1 MTTLLQL
8 ETALSDRYRIE
19 REIGAGGMAT
29 VYLAHDLKHDRDVA
43 IKVLHPDLGAAL
55 GADRFLAEI
64 KTTAK
69 LQHPHI
75 LPLLDSGDAG
85 GLLFYVMPLVE
96 GETLRARLEREQQLP
111 IDVAVRIATETAGA
125 LDYAHRHGVIHR
137 DIKPENIL
145 LHDGR
150 AVVADFGIALAVSA
164 ASGPRMTQTGLS
176 LGTPQYMAPEQAMG
190 ERQIDGRAD
199 VYALGA
205 VLYEMLIG
213 EPPFT
218 GATVQAIVAKV
229 LTERPTNP
237 TAVRDTIPRH
247 IEATAL
253 KALAKVPA
261 DRFATPALF
270 ADALAHPEIMSAT
283 MAANAGTHATHAG
296 NSRRGIWRHLAAS
309 PMIYGLLAATAAIA
323 AVGWMGRTRESPS
336 LKVGVVLAEIPGI
349 ATAANAASRMAVSSD
364 GSLLALTAWDST
376 HSPRLA
382 LRSLTDPDAGVTF
395 VSTGPANNP
404 AFSPNGQSLAF
415 LSAGS
420 QLIQIFRLSTR
431 TVQTLGAGYYARGL
445 TWTDD
450 STIVFASR
458 GKLRRWRVS
467 DKEAEILGVGAERA
481 PDSTEFLFPFA
492 VSANLVLLQIGQGTS
507 SQLATFSLRDNRMTK
522 LGIHGSRPT
531 YIDGGIVTYI
541 HDGTLWGVQVD
552 ESTMKVAGEPQVIA
566 GGSGTSRVSSYGAAR
581 NGALVVARGS
591 DAGTLD
597 LVVVDRA
604 GKSRPLLNEQRVFR
618 WPRYSPDG
626 RRIAVTVQTGA
637 NTGDLY
643 IVRTDASQTLER
655 ITSDSVSLESEWDPD
670 GRNLVFSR
678 RSRIGEPR
686 RLERIAA
693 DGSGKPALLLT
704 RPSSMYEAAITP
716 DHKTLIWREDAAQ
729 TARDILSAPLDS
741 LSVVRPIRNSAFDE
755 RGFSLSPDGKWLAFT
770 SNEAGTNE
778 IYLCRLESNGAHWR
792 VSRNGG
798 SEPRWARTGELFYR
812 NGDSVLVSRI
822 GLGAEPTIGV
832 PSLVF
837 TGQYTSAPFEPL
849 WDVSPDARQFVMVRE
864 PLGAGGTQLVLMV
877 NWIESW
883 RAGRRARR

>member
-8 ETALSDRYRIE
+8 ETALSDRYRID

-29 VYLAHDLKHDRDVA
+29 VYLAHDLKHDRDIA

-253 KALAKVPA
+253 KALAKLPA
-261 DRFATPALF
+261 DRFATPAQF
-270 ADALAHPEIMSAT
+270 ADALAHPEIMSAS
-283 MAANAGTHATHAG
+283 AATNAGTQATHASNAPSG
-296 NSRRGIWRHLAAS
+296 LRRHLAAS
-309 PMIYGLLAATAAIA
+309 PAIYAALIATAAAA
-323 AVGWMGRTRESPS
+323 AVGWLRHDRASPQ
-336 LKVGVVLAEIPGI
+336 LQVGVVLAEIPGI
-349 ATAANAASRMAVSSD
+349 ATGANAASRMGVSGD
-364 GSLLALTAWDST
+364 GSLLAHMAWDST
-376 HSPRLA
+376 RSPRLA

-415 LSAGS
+415 LSSGS
-420 QLIQIFRLSTR
+420 QVIQIFQLSSR
-431 TVQTLGAGYYARGL
+431 TVRTLGMGYFARGL

-450 STIVFASR
+450 STIVYASR
-458 GKLRRWRVS
+458 GELRRWRVS
-467 DKEAEILGVGAERA
+467 RKEPEVLGRGA
-481 PDSTEFLFPFA
+481 DSTELLFPFA
-492 VSANLVLLQIGQGTS
+492 VSANLVLLQIGQGPS
-507 SQLATFSLRDNRMTK
+507 SEIATLSLSDNRVTR
-522 LGIHGSRPT
+522 LGIHGSRPA
-531 YIDGGIVTYI
+531 YIDGGIVLYLN
-541 HDGTLWGVQVD
+541 DGRLWGVPVD
-552 ESTMKVAGEPQVIA
+552 ESTLKIKGEARIISRA
-566 GGSGTSRVSSYGAAR
+566 SGSSRVSSYASGR

-591 DAGTLD
+591 GDRTLD

-604 GKSRPLLNEQRVFR
+604 GKARSLLNEERVFR

-626 RRIAVTVQTGA
+626 RRIAVSVQSGA
-637 NTGDLY
+637 NGGDLY
-643 IVRTDASQTLER
+643 MVRTGAGPTDAGTLER

-670 GRNLVFSR
+670 GRSLIFSR
-678 RSRIGEPR
+678 RSRRGEPPH
-686 RLERIAA
+686 LARISA

-704 RPSSMYEAAITP
+704 RPSAMYESAITP
-716 DHKTLIWREDAAQ
+716 DHKTLIWREDAPS

-741 LSVVRPIRNSAFDE
+741 PNVVRPIRNSAFDE

-770 SNEAGTNE
+770 SNEAGSSE
-778 IYLCRLESNGAHWR
+778 VYICRVEPNGAHWR
-792 VSRNGG
+792 VSRRGG

-812 NGDSVLVSRI
+812 NGDSVFVSRVT
-822 GLGAEPTIGV
+822 LGTEPTIGT

-837 TGQYTSAPFEPL
+837 TGQYTNAPFEPL

-864 PLGAGGTQLVLMV
+864 PPGAGGTQLVLMV

-883 RAGRRARR
+883 RAGRGSK

>member
-8 ETALSDRYRIE
+8 EAALSDRYRMV

-29 VYLAHDLKHDRDVA
+29 VYLAHDLRHDRDVA

-111 IDVAVRIATETAGA
+111 IDVAIRIATEAAGA

-190 ERQIDGRAD
+190 ERKIDGRAD

-247 IEATAL
+247 VEATTL
-253 KALAKVPA
+253 KALAKLPA

-270 ADALAHPEIMSAT
+270 ADALAHPEIMAAT
-283 MAANAGTHATHAG
+283 AAAHAAST
-296 NSRRGIWRHLAAS
+296 NDSRRGVRRYLAAS
-309 PMIYGLLAATAAIA
+309 PVIYALLASTAAIA
-323 AVGWMGRTRESPS
+323 AVGWLRHNRESPQ
-336 LKVGVVLAEIPGI
+336 LQVGVVVAEVPGM
-349 ATAANAASRMAVSSD
+349 ATAANAASRMALSRD

-376 HSPRLA
+376 RTPRLV
-382 LRSLTDPDAGVTF
+382 LRSLTDPEAGVTLA
-395 VSTGPANNP
+395 SSMPANNP

-420 QLIQIFRLSTR
+420 QLIQVFRRSTR
-431 TVQTLGAGYYARGL
+431 TVQTLGLGYYARGL

-467 DKEAEILGVGAERA
+467 DREPEVLGVGTERA
-481 PDSTEFLFPFA
+481 DSTEFLFPYA
-492 VSANLVLLQIGQGTS
+492 VSTNLVLLQIGQGTNS
-507 SQLATFSLRDNRMTK
+507 ELATFSLRDNRVTK
-522 LGIHGSRPT
+522 LGIHGGRPT
-531 YIDGGIVTYI
+531 YIDGGIVTYLS
-541 HDGTLWGVQVD
+541 DGTLWGVQVD
-552 ESTMKVAGEPQVIA
+552 ESTLKIAGEPQVIVGPS
-566 GGSGTSRVSSYGAAR
+566 GGSRVSSYAAAR

-591 DAGTLD
+591 DASTLK
-597 LVVVDRA
+597 LVVVDRT
-604 GKSRPLLNEQRVFR
+604 GKARSLVNEQRVFR

-626 RRIAVTVQTGA
+626 KRIAVTVQTGA

-643 IVRTDASQTLER
+643 IVRTGAGPTDAGTLER

-670 GRNLVFSR
+670 GLSLIFSR
-678 RSRIGEPR
+678 RSRTGNPR
-686 RLERIAA
+686 RLERTAA

-716 DHKTLIWREDAAQ
+716 DHKTLIWREDAPL

-741 LSVVRPIRNSAFDE
+741 PSVVRPIRNSAFDE
-755 RGFSLSPDGKWLAFT
+755 RGSDALTASGLRGFWRGYFAGRAAPLG
-770 SNEAGTNE
+770 EAGPVQDT
-778 IYLCRLESNGAHWR
+778 A
-792 VSRNGG
+792 
-798 SEPRWARTGELFYR
+798 
-812 NGDSVLVSRI
+812 
-822 GLGAEPTIGV
+822 
-832 PSLVF
+832 
-837 TGQYTSAPFEPL
+837 
-849 WDVSPDARQFVMVRE
+849 
-864 PLGAGGTQLVLMV
+864 
-877 NWIESW
+877 
-883 RAGRRARR
+883 AGRARHRFS